1 VLKAE
6 NLQFLD
12 AAWQRRNEE
21 ERRTMVNG
29 ILGKKIGM
37 TQIFDDQGNVHPVT
51 VIQAG
56 PCVITQVK
64 RGNKDGYDAAQI
76 GLVEFVKGK
85 NVTKAMQGHF
95 GKHDLPPVKFIREV
109 AIEEETPQAAAQ
121 PAEGG
126 DGAASANGAT
136 KVGDKVLVDIFNG
149 ERYVDVIG
157 VSKGRGFAGVVRR
170 HHFGGGPAAHGH
182 MFQVQGS
189 IGASSFPSRTFPG
202 QRMSGHMGVD
212 QVTVRNLKIRG
223 IDTED
228 NLLLVEG
235 AVPGHKNGYV
245 VVLKAK
251 KPPRE
256 RRGFA
261 GATTLDPLKAAKK
274 AAAGKGKK

>member
-1 VLKAE
+1 
-6 NLQFLD
+6 
-12 AAWQRRNEE
+12 
-21 ERRTMVNG
+21 MVNG

-37 TQIFDDQGNVHPVT
+37 TQVYDDQGNVHPVT
-51 VIQAG
+51 VLQAG
-56 PCVITQVK
+56 PCVITQIK
-64 RGNKDGYDAAQI
+64 RASKDGYESAQI

-85 NVTKAMQGHF
+85 NVSKAMQGHF

-109 AIEEETPQAAAQ
+109 ALETEDGAKAAEK
-121 PAEGG
+121 PAEEGQAETSG
-126 DGAASANGAT
+126 NGAA
-136 KVGDKVLVDIFNG
+136 KVGDKVLVDIFSN
-149 ERYVDVIG
+149 EKYVDVTG

-245 VVLKAK
+245 LILKAK

-274 AAAGKGKK
+274 AAAGKAKK

>member
-1 VLKAE
+1 
-6 NLQFLD
+6 
-12 AAWQRRNEE
+12 
-21 ERRTMVNG
+21 MVNG

-37 TQIFDDQGNVHPVT
+37 TQVYDDQGNVHPVT
-51 VIQAG
+51 VLQAG
-56 PCVITQVK
+56 PCVITQIK
-64 RGNKDGYDAAQI
+64 RATKDGYDSAQI

-85 NVTKAMQGHF
+85 NVAKAMQGHF
-95 GKHDLPPVKFIREV
+95 DKHNLPPVKFMREV
-109 AIEEETPQAAAQ
+109 AIEAAAIEANDGAGAKPAAETPEGQAEA
-121 PAEGG
+121 GG
-126 DGAASANGAT
+126 NGAA

-149 ERYVDVIG
+149 EGYVDVTG

-223 IDTED
+223 IDTDD

-245 VVLKAK
+245 VIQKAK

-261 GATTLDPLKAAKK
+261 GATTIDPLKAAKK
-274 AAAGKGKK
+274 AAAGKSKK